1 MLGLIAQYRL
11 LLITAGVAALMAL
24 SAAAAWQWQANTYGR
39 QLAAAQL
46 AHTADLALIANAAS
60 AQLRTQQAARL
71 TLERRLSLLDAQH
84 YQELAHAQQ
93 NTDLLTADLTAAR
106 RRLSVRIRPAS
117 AGDVPDSA
125 GAARVDDGA
134 GTRAE
139 LYGSTAAGI
148 VRVAGEADQCA
159 VKLTAL
165 QEWAR
170 AVAE

>member
-1 MLGLIAQYRL
+1 MWRAAAYLAGAL
-11 LLITAGVAALMAL
+11 LLMAL
-24 SAAAAWQWQANTYGR
+24 SAAAAWQWQANAYGR
-39 QLAAAQL
+39 QIAAAQL

-106 RRLSVRIRPAS
+106 RRLSVRIRPTN

-125 GAARVDDGA
+125 SAARLDDGA
-134 GTRAE
+134 GVRGE
-139 LYGSTAAGI
+139 LYGSTAAGV
-148 VRVAGEADQCA
+148 VRVAGEADRCA